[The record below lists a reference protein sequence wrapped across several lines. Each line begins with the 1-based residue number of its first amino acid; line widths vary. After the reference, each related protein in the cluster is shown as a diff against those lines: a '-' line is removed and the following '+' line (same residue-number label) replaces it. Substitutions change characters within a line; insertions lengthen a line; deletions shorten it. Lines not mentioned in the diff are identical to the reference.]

1 MYVFVFFGGPH
12 NLEVLN
18 YPVNSGSPER
28 SELVGDNGG
37 GDANKGHSP
46 LAWLESLLS
55 EQTS

>member
-1 MYVFVFFGGPH
+1 MFFGGPH